1 MIEEIVGL
9 AENLK
14 PIALIGPAGIG
25 KTSVALAVL
34 HHDRIKARFGHD
46 RRFIRC
52 DRLPPSCAHLLS
64 RLSEVIG
71 AGIENPKDLTAL
83 RPFLSSRK
91 MILFLDNAES
101 ILDPQGTEAREIYS
115 VVEELSR
122 FSNICL
128 GITSRITIVPPR
140 CRRPVIPTLSMEAAH
155 NIFYGIYG
163 GGERSG
169 IIDDLLQRL
178 DFHALSITLL
188 ATTASH
194 NRWDP
199 NELVKEWNARRARVL
214 RTDYNESLAATI
226 ELSLASPTF
235 RNLGPCARELLGVVA
250 FFPQGVDKNNI
261 DWLFP
266 TVPNRKKVIDKFC
279 LLSLTHRSNGF
290 ITMLAPIRE
299 YLRPRDP
306 KSSPLLCATKDR
318 YFDRLSVGID
328 PDKPG
333 FTEARWIRSE
343 DVNVEHLLNVFISI
357 GSNSGGVWDAC
368 FNFMRHLYYHKP
380 RLTVLGPKI
389 EGLPDF
395 HRSKPSCSLEL
406 ARLFKSLGNDMEQ
419 KRLLTHVLKHYREK
433 GDERGVASTLRRLSD
448 ANRLLGLY
456 GEGVQQ
462 AREALKI
469 RKRLGDIVGQAQCF
483 NNLAMLLY
491 GDGQLDA
498 AEEAAFH
505 SIALLPEK
513 AEELLLCQLHDL
525 LGNIYRS
532 KGKRKKATYHL
543 EVALGIAT
551 PFNWHSQLFWVEYS
565 LAQLFLDED
574 RFDDVYV
581 HTERA
586 ESHAVDGSD
595 AYYLGRVMKLR
606 AEALYRQHRL
616 EEAKSQALRA
626 FEMFERLGAASDQ
639 DSCRDLLQEIEGSM
653 KSRVLSSECSSFSS
667 GTASNAKLTPLS
679 RRVGACDA
687 LPRAP
692 MDPFQGV
699 DDTSG

>member
-25 KTSVALAVL
+25 KTSIALTIL
-34 HHDRIKARFGHD
+34 HRDRIKARFGRN

-52 DRLPPSCAHLLS
+52 DRFPPSRAHLLS

-115 VVEELSR
+115 AVEELSR

-140 CRRPVIPTLSMEAAH
+140 CRRPVIPTLSMEAAC
-155 NIFYGIYG
+155 NIFYDIYG
-163 GGERSG
+163 GGERSR
-169 IIDDLLQRL
+169 IINDLLQRL

-188 ATTASH
+188 ATTASR

-235 RNLGPCARELLGVVA
+235 RNLGPSARELLGVVA
-250 FFPQGVDKNNI
+250 FFPQGVDKNNLR
-261 DWLFP
+261 WLFP
-266 TVPNRKKVIDKFC
+266 TIPNRRKMIDKFC

-299 YLRPRDP
+299 HLRPRDP

-318 YFDRLSVGID
+318 YFDRLSVDVD
-328 PDKPG
+328 PGKPG
-333 FTEARWIRSE
+333 YTEARWIRSE
-343 DVNVEHLLNVFISI
+343 DVNVEHLFDVFTSVD
-357 GSNSGGVWDAC
+357 SHSDDLWDAC
-368 FNFMRHLYYHKP
+368 VDFMRHLYWHKP

-389 EGLPDF
+389 ELLPDN
-395 HRSKPSCSLEL
+395 HRFKPTCLFEL
-406 ARLFKSLGNDMEQ
+406 SRMFRTLGNHVEG
-419 KRLLTHVLKHYREK
+419 KRLLTHVLKLDREK

-448 ANRLLGLY
+448 ANWKLGLY
-456 GEGVQQ
+456 GEGIQQ

-469 RKRLGDIVGQAQCF
+469 WERLGDTVGQAWSISD
-483 NNLAMLLY
+483 LAFLLCD
-491 GDGQLDA
+491 DGQLDA

-505 SIALLPEK
+505 SIALLPAK
-513 AEELLLCQLHDL
+513 GEELLLCQLHNR
-525 LGNIYRS
+525 LGDIYRS

-551 PFNWHSQLFWVEYS
+551 PFNWHSELFSVECS

-574 RFDDVYV
+574 RFNDVYV
-581 HTERA
+581 HIERA
-586 ESHAVDGSD
+586 ESLAVDDSD
-595 AYYLGRVMKLR
+595 AYSLGRVAHLR
-606 AEALYRQHRL
+606 AKALCRQRRL
-616 EEAKSQALRA
+616 EEAKSQALRGL
-626 FEMFERLGAASDQ
+626 EIFERLGAPGDQ
-639 DSCRDLLQEIEGSM
+639 DNCRDLLQEIEGST
-653 KSRVLSSECSSFSS
+653 KSRVLSSECSSS
-667 GTASNAKLTPLS
+667 
-679 RRVGACDA
+679 
-687 LPRAP
+687 
-692 MDPFQGV
+692 
-699 DDTSG
+699 

>member
-25 KTSVALAVL
+25 KTSIALAVL
-34 HHDRIKARFGHD
+34 HHDRIEARFGHN

-52 DRLPPSCAHLLS
+52 DRFPPSRAHLLS
-64 RLSEVIG
+64 RLSGVIG
-71 AGIENPKDLTAL
+71 AGIKNPKDLTPL
-83 RPFLSSRK
+83 RSFLSSRK

-140 CRRPVIPTLSMEAAH
+140 CRRPVIPTLSMEAARK
-155 NIFYGIYG
+155 IFYDIYG

-188 ATTASH
+188 ATAASH

-214 RTDYNESLAATI
+214 RSDYNESLAATV

-235 RNLGPCARELLGVVA
+235 RKLGPSARKLLGVIA
-250 FFPQGVDKNNI
+250 FFPQGIDNNNLP
-261 DWLFP
+261 WLFP
-266 TVPNRKKVIDKFC
+266 TIPNRRKMVDKFC

-318 YFDRLSVGID
+318 YFNRLFID
-328 PDKPG
+328 FRPDKPG
-333 FTEARWIRSE
+333 FAEARWIRSE
-343 DVNVEHLLNVFISI
+343 DVNVEHLLDVFTSI
-357 GSNSGGVWDAC
+357 DSSSDSIWDAC
-368 FNFMRHLYYHKP
+368 FFFMRHLRLHKP

-389 EGLPDF
+389 EGLPDN
-395 HRSKPSCSLEL
+395 HRSKPGCLVGLSE
-406 ARLFKSLGNDMEQ
+406 LFKSLGNHTER
-419 KRLLTHVLKHYREK
+419 KRLLTHVLKLAREA
-433 GDERGVASTLRRLSD
+433 GDERGVAPTLRTLSD
-448 ANRLLGLY
+448 ANRWLGLY
-456 GEGVQQ
+456 GEGIQQ

-469 RKRLGDIVGQAQCF
+469 QKRLGDIVGQAWCF
-483 NNLAMLLY
+483 CELAFLLHD
-491 GDGQLDA
+491 DGQLDA

-505 SIALLPEK
+505 SIALLTGKGDES
-513 AEELLLCQLHDL
+513 LLCQLHKH
-525 LGNIYRS
+525 LGDIYRS

-565 LAQLFLDED
+565 LARLFLDED
-574 RFDDVYV
+574 RFDDGYV
-581 HTERA
+581 HIDRA
-586 ESHAVDGSD
+586 ESHIVGDSSP
-595 AYYLGRVMKLR
+595 YHLGRVVNLR
-606 AEALYRQHRL
+606 AEALYRQRRL
-616 EEAKSQALRA
+616 EEAKSEALRA
-626 FEMFERLGAASDQ
+626 LEMFEKLGATGDL
-639 DSCRDLLQEIEGSM
+639 DFCRDFLQEIEGST
-653 KSRVLSSECSSFSS
+653 KRRVLSSECSSF
-667 GTASNAKLTPLS
+667 
-679 RRVGACDA
+679 
-687 LPRAP
+687 
-692 MDPFQGV
+692 
-699 DDTSG
+699 